1 MMMMIPATTLKIV
14 RREARNAPTSVADAP
29 RAINTTEKPITKAT
43 AFRMTRA
50 ISAPSALPSA
60 GSITLFFLD
69 AFPEDAFH
77 NHHAAKTVF
86 LVHAKGNRTAPMIC
100 YDGQGSAVSGRGQE
114 VNDLA

>member
-1 MMMMIPATTLKIV
+1 M
-14 RREARNAPTSVADAP
+14 
-29 RAINTTEKPITKAT
+29 KPLRLPERWVSLIDD
-43 AFRMTRA
+43 
-50 ISAPSALPSA
+50 SSALPSA